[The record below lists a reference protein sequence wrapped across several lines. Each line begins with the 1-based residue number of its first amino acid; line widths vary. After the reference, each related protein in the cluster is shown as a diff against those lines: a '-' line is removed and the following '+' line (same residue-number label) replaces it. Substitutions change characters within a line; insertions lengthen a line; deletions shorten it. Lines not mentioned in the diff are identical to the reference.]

1 MIINHNLAANNAIR
15 NMNVNS
21 GNASKAMQ
29 KLSSG
34 LRINSA
40 ADDAAGLAISEK
52 MRGQIN
58 GLDQASANAQDGI
71 SMLQTAEGALN
82 ETTSILQRMK
92 QLATQSANDTNVGD
106 DRTQIQAEMNQLT
119 SEINRIGNTT
129 EFNTQKLLNGGGVDP
144 KLASKASALTVPS
157 QLTGGEEG
165 SAQLTKTFTITNNFT
180 SADDGKT
187 ITFNLGGKD
196 LTFTLNKNISGANST
211 ATQIGIS
218 DTATATNSADAIEKA
233 LGLAIAADA
242 DLSSKYQLTVA
253 SNADVVVSA
262 KALSFS
268 NGKLTGTDAGIN
280 GSVTYSS
287 SSAMASAT
295 VAEVVTTAGA
305 GANASATIDFT
316 GKTVSDLKGTGFV
329 IDGKKIDLYDS
340 TDGAYSGYADFAVD
354 LKGAGNDEAIVDKIV
369 SALYNS
375 TGAAVDKFGVS
386 VAAGD
391 SYLPNEYVSKTDGTK
406 LEITAKTTGIAGNA
420 YTLSDN
426 STVAVSNFIGSD
438 KLTNESVVSAKGL
451 KDGQQTVT
459 ITNKAASTSTSSS
472 AVSGAVVAGDIAA
485 LGLSISANT
494 SLATGT
500 YRLTNVS
507 LAAGADHAQL
517 QQLGSDGTTWST
529 VSGYSDITITGG
541 AQTAGDLSFTLA
553 SGHITAAAA
562 GTDAIT
568 FQVTQ
573 NHYEAQLTEK
583 DGTIGSA
590 VNVVSGQQN
599 VRVTAQDGVGEAVI
613 NVGDISSSLSTGSS
627 TTFTFNTSAAGVKN
641 ETVGGTFTAKFQIG
655 ANQGQS
661 FQMDVK
667 DMRAQALGISGTT
680 AGASQGVVD
689 GAKFTTAKSVSNGT
703 DNVSV
708 ESSLDISTHDTA
720 TAAIKVID
728 NAINA
733 VSTQRAQLGAYQ
745 NRLEHTINNLGTSS
759 ENLTSAESRIR
770 DVDMA
775 KEMSNFSKNNIL
787 SQAAQAMLAQ
797 ANQQPQQVLQLLR

>member
-144 KLASKASALTVPS
+144 KLASKAGALTVPS
-157 QLTGGEEG
+157 QLEGGQVG
-165 SAQLTKTFTITNNFT
+165 ATQLTKTFSITSNFT
-180 SADDGKT
+180 TADDGKT

-218 DTATATNSADAIEKA
+218 DTATNVNSADAVEKA

-253 SNADVVVSA
+253 SNADVVVVA

-287 SSAMASAT
+287 SAAMATAT
-295 VAEVVTTAGA
+295 VAEAVTTAGA

-316 GKTVSDLKGTGFV
+316 GKTVADLKGTGFV
-329 IDGKKIDLYDS
+329 IDGKKVDLYDS

-354 LKGAGNDEAIVDKIV
+354 LKGAGNAEAIVDKIV
-369 SALYNS
+369 SALYNG

-386 VAAGD
+386 VADGD

-406 LEITAKTTGIAGNA
+406 LQITAKTTGIAGNA

-426 STVAVSNFIGSD
+426 SAVAVSNFVGSD

-472 AVSGAVVAGDIAA
+472 AVSGTVAAGD
-485 LGLSISANT
+485 LTGLSISANT

-500 YRLTNVS
+500 YRLTNDGSGTV
-507 LAAGADHAQL
+507 DMAQL
-517 QQLGSDGTTWST
+517 QVLGSDGTTWST
-529 VSGYSDITITGG
+529 VSGYDHISISGS
-541 AQTAGDLSFTLA
+541 AQTAGDLTFALA
-553 SGHITAAAA
+553 TGGITATATV
-562 GTDAIT
+562 GTDAVT

>member
-1 MIINHNLAANNAIR
+1 MIINHNLAGNNAIR

-34 LRINSA
+34 LRINGA

-58 GLDQASANAQDGI
+58 GLDQASSNAQDGI
-71 SMLQTAEGALN
+71 SMIQTAEGALN

-119 SEINRIGNTT
+119 SEINRVGNTT

-144 KLASKASALTVPS
+144 KLASKAGALTVPS
-157 QLTGGEEG
+157 QLEGGQVG
-165 SAQLTKTFTITNNFT
+165 ATQLTKTFTITNNFT

-218 DTATATNSADAIEKA
+218 DTATATNSADAVEKA

-242 DLSSKYQLTVA
+242 DLSSKYQLTAA
-253 SNADVVVSA
+253 SDADVVVVA

-268 NGKLTGTDAGIN
+268 NGKLTGTDSGIN
-280 GSVTYSS
+280 GSATYSS
-287 SSAMASAT
+287 SSALASAT
-295 VAEVVTTAGA
+295 VAEVVTAAGA

-316 GKTVSDLKGTGFV
+316 GKTVADLKGTGFV
-329 IDGKKIDLYDS
+329 IDGKKVDLYDS

-354 LKGAGNDEAIVDKIV
+354 LKGAGNAEAIVDKVV
-369 SALYNS
+369 SALYNG
-375 TGAAVDKFGVS
+375 TGAAVQKFGNAVN
-386 VAAGD
+386 AGD

-406 LEITAKTTGIAGNA
+406 LQITAKTTGIAGNA

-426 STVAVSNFIGSD
+426 STVAVSNFVGSD
-438 KLTNESVVSAKGL
+438 KLTNESVVSSKGL

-459 ITNKAASTSTSSS
+459 ITNKAASVSTASS
-472 AVSGAVVAGDIAA
+472 AETGAATVAAD
-485 LGLSISANT
+485 LVGLSISATT
-494 SLATGT
+494 SLDSGS
-500 YRLTNVS
+500 YRLTN
-507 LAAGADHAQL
+507 AAGAVAGHAQL
-517 QQLGSDGTTWST
+517 QKLGSDGTTWST
-529 VSGYSDITITGG
+529 VSGYSDITVSGS
-541 AQTAGDLSFTLA
+541 AQTAGDLTFT
-553 SGHITAAAA
+553 GTAADFTASA
-562 GTDAIT
+562 VGTDAVT
-568 FQVTQ
+568 FQVSQ

-583 DGTIGSA
+583 DGTIGNA
-590 VNVVSGQQN
+590 VNVASGQQN
-599 VRVTAQDGVGEAVI
+599 VRITAQDGVGEAVI
-613 NVGDISSSLSTGSS
+613 NVGDIDSSLSTGSS

-667 DMRAQALGISGTT
+667 DMRSQALGIAGTT
-680 AGASQGVVD
+680 AGAAQGVVD
-689 GAKFTTAKSVSNGT
+689 GAKFTSTKSVSNGT

-708 ESSLDISTHDTA
+708 ESSLDISTHDSA
-720 TAAIKVID
+720 SAAIKVID

>member
-21 GNASKAMQ
+21 GNANKAMQ

-92 QLATQSANDTNVGD
+92 QLATQAANDTNVGD

-129 EFNTQKLLNGGGVDP
+129 EFNTQKLLNGGGIDP
-144 KLASKASALTVPS
+144 KLASKASGLTIPS

-218 DTATATNSADAIEKA
+218 DTATAANSADAVEKA

-253 SNADVVVSA
+253 SDADVVVSA

-268 NGKLTGTDAGIN
+268 NGKLTGTDAGVN

-305 GANASATIDFT
+305 GANASSTIDFT
-316 GKTVSDLKGTGFV
+316 GKTVADLKGTGFV

-354 LKGAGNDEAIVDKIV
+354 LKGAGNAEAIVDKIV
-369 SALYNS
+369 SSLYNG
-375 TGAAVDKFGVS
+375 TGAAVDKFGIS
-386 VAAGD
+386 VADGA

-406 LEITAKTTGIAGNA
+406 LQITAKATGIAGNA

-426 STVAVSNFIGSD
+426 STVAVSNFVGSD

-459 ITNKAASTSTSSS
+459 ITNKAASVSTASS
-472 AVSGAVVAGDIAA
+472 AETGAATVAGD
-485 LGLSISANT
+485 LGGLSISST
-494 SLATGT
+494 TTLESGS
-500 YRLTNVS
+500 YRLTN
-507 LAAGADHAQL
+507 AAGATAGHAQL
-517 QQLGSDGTTWST
+517 QKLGSDGTTWST
-529 VSGYSDITITGG
+529 VAGYSDITVTGA
-541 AQTAGDLSFTLA
+541 AQTAGDLTFT
-553 SGHITAAAA
+553 GTAAHFTASA
-562 GTDAIT
+562 VGTDAVT

-613 NVGDISSSLSTGSS
+613 NVGDIDSSLSTGSS

-655 ANQGQS
+655 ANMGQS
-661 FQMDVK
+661 FEMDVK
-667 DMRAQALGISGTT
+667 DMRSQALGIAGTT

-689 GAKFTTAKSVSNGT
+689 GAKFTSTKSVSNGT
-703 DNVSV
+703 DNESV
-708 ESSLDISTHDTA
+708 ESALDISTHDTA

-733 VSTQRAQLGAYQ
+733 VSAQRAQLGAYQ